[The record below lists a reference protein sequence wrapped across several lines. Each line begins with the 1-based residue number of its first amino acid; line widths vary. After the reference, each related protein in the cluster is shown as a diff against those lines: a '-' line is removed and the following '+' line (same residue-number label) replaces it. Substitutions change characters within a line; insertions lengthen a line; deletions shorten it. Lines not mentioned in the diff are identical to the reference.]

1 MNLVESY
8 VEKIISERDIT
19 NEIRCYF
26 KQKGI
31 IYDNKL
37 KYIELKMVVN
47 CYGIVKEVKKIVNE
61 EECNSIKALGYYL
74 D

>member
-1 MNLVESY
+1 
-8 VEKIISERDIT
+8 
-19 NEIRCYF
+19 
-26 KQKGI
+26 
-31 IYDNKL
+31 
-37 KYIELKMVVN
+37 MVVN